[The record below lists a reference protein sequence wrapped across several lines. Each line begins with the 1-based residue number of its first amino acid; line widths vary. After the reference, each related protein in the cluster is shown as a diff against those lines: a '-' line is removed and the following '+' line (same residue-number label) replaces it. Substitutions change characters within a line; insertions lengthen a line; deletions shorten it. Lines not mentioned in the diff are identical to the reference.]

1 MIDGSILQSAQRCF
15 EKKSRVVVKMVV
27 IRDGMQ
33 TEIIILAAVNFKL
46 KTTKNNFE
54 LTTKCFENPL
64 II

>member
-1 MIDGSILQSAQRCF
+1 MPERGKTEL
-15 EKKSRVVVKMVV
+15 

-46 KTTKNNFE
+46 KTTNNNFE

>member
-1 MIDGSILQSAQRCF
+1 MPERGKTEL
-15 EKKSRVVVKMVV
+15 
-27 IRDGMQ
+27 IRDGMH
-33 TEIIILAAVNFKL
+33 TEIIILVAVNFTL